1 MKNFLLLFVLLLA
14 YSGQSL
20 TWAHGGGDA
29 GHKIGKKAG
38 KKGKK
43 SAKKT
48 SALGLYKGYRAAE
61 YKTFGYD
68 TRYIS
73 MPDSVRLALD
83 VFTPAE
89 CKNPQ
94 RCELKKAPTIV
105 YFVRY
110 CRTLDLKPFFRFA
123 GRPYFGHVKKDE
135 VQFFTSHGY
144 NCVIVDLRGS
154 GASFGHRE
162 MEFSPQEVDDMKAV
176 MDWIVAQPWS
186 DGQIATTGISYTGTT
201 AEFALA
207 TRHPALKACIPRS
220 AIFDLYAD
228 MNFVGGIRQSPFI
241 KIWKFTTQGLD
252 ANNFAV
258 FGGKAKMAVRGVMP
272 VNGQYDELKKAVK
285 EHEKN
290 YDIFAG
296 LYRVE
301 CRDDVD
307 PVSKLTVDHFS
318 VHRHLK
324 TIAES
329 RVPIYRI
336 SGWYD
341 GGNVNSAIKGFWNTP
356 NTEKLLLGAWDHG
369 PEQHISPFDY
379 QKKTKF
385 DVFAEM
391 LRFLDF
397 HLLGIK
403 NGIDAE
409 PAVAYFQM
417 GTEQFKRST
426 AFPPADM
433 QMRTHALQPDLLLTN
448 KVTQK
453 SSADYSTYSP
463 ALPLV
468 GTGGGSRWN
477 TLTPLYRYEKKTQYP
492 DRRAVNDSMFC
503 FTLPAEAQDLEI
515 TGHAR
520 IDLYISSDTTD
531 APLFVYLEDVAPN
544 GRVTYIT
551 EGVMLASHRK
561 EQPQAAEGYKS
572 THAPFFQSFQ
582 QKDRAALKVNS
593 VEAVRFELLPTSYL
607 LRKGHR
613 LRVSVATS
621 DIDHFDTPVE
631 LARRP
636 LRIYHSAQYPSAV
649 HLPVVPN
656 AQSKI

>member
-1 MKNFLLLFVLLLA
+1 MIRYFLLMFALLA
-14 YSGQSL
+14 FVQSSL
-20 TWAHGGGDA
+20 LAEGGDR

-43 SAKKT
+43 GAKKS
-48 SALGLYKGYRAAE
+48 SALGIYTGYRAAD

-68 TRYIS
+68 SRYLA
-73 MPDSVRLALD
+73 MPDSVRLAID
-83 VFTPAE
+83 VFKPAE
-89 CKNPQ
+89 CANPK
-94 RCELKKAPTIV
+94 RCELKKAPTLV

-123 GRPYFGHVKKDE
+123 GRPYFGHVKKEE
-135 VQFFTSHGY
+135 VAFFTAHGY

-162 MEFSPQEVDDMKAV
+162 MEFSPQEVEDMKTV

-186 DGQIATTGISYTGTT
+186 DGKIATTGISYTGTT

-220 AIFDLYAD
+220 GIFDLYAD

-252 ANNFAV
+252 RNDFKV

-272 VNGQYDELKKAVK
+272 VNGQYEELKAAVK

-301 CRDDVD
+301 CRDDKD
-307 PVSKLTVDHFS
+307 PVSRLTVDDFS
-318 VHRHLK
+318 VHRHARAISEAK
-324 TIAES
+324 
-329 RVPIYRI
+329 VPIYRI

-341 GGNVNSAIKGFWNTP
+341 GANVNSAIKGFWNTP

-379 QKKTKF
+379 QKKTQF
-385 DVFAEM
+385 DVFSEM

-397 HLLGIK
+397 HMLGIQ
-403 NGIDAE
+403 NGIDKE

-417 GTEQFKRST
+417 GTEEFKRAT
-426 AFPPADM
+426 AFPPTDM
-433 QMRTHALQPDLLLTN
+433 QMRVHALQPTQLLAN
-448 KVTQK
+448 GVTQK
-453 SSADYSTYSP
+453 SSADYTTYQP

-477 TLTPLYRYEKKTQYP
+477 TLTPLYRYEKKTGYP
-492 DRRAVNDSMFC
+492 ERSAVNQKMLC
-503 FTLPAEAQDLEI
+503 FTLPAEAENLEI

-520 IDLYISSDTTD
+520 IDLYISSDTTE
-531 APLFVYLEDVAPN
+531 APLFVYLEDVDPK

-561 EQPQAAEGYKS
+561 EVEQKAGEYKT
-572 THAPFFQSFQ
+572 THSPVNHTFRLQ
-582 QKDRAALKVNS
+582 DRAPMEPRA

-607 LRKGHR
+607 LRKGHS
-613 LRVSVATS
+613 LRVSIATS
-621 DIDHFDTPVE
+621 DADHFDTPE
-631 LARRP
+631 SLAMKP
-636 LRIYHSAQYPSAV
+636 LRIYHNAEFPTTL
-649 HLPVVPN
+649 HLPVVPTVK
-656 AQSKI
+656 SEK